1 MRKLMFILNPNASGF
16 KKFDFKDAIENYL
29 KDKNL
34 DFDYDI
40 KCSTKEGES
49 VFIAENAVK
58 GGFF

>member
-40 KCSTKEGES
+40 KCSTQLVEMELSMK
-49 VFIAENAVK
+49 
-58 GGFF
+58 